1 MGRPKKGEPPPG
13 RLPTMVNVKCS
24 WAWRTALDDA
34 AKAVGK
40 SSAEILAEAAERHL
54 KRLGYALPDRLA
66 VDKRP
71 ASATTTRP
79 PARRRRAP

>member
-24 WAWRTALDDA
+24 WAWRAALDEA
-34 AKAVGK
+34 AKVLGT
-40 SSAEILAEAAERHL
+40 SSAEILAESAERHL

-66 VDKRP
+66 VD
-71 ASATTTRP
+71 ARP
-79 PARRRRAP
+79 PARRRGKAPE